1 VLIDPEKCA
10 GNRNCNDACPYE
22 GVIYFNRDLNISQ
35 KCTFCAHLLDKG
47 WKEPRCVDVCPT
59 GALTFGNEED
69 LGDLLK
75 KGEPL
80 VPESKTKPRVSY
92 IGLPKRF
99 IAGAI
104 YDPEKD
110 ECIQGAKITVTDHET
125 GEKRSTLSDD
135 FGDFWVEDLRVGIF
149 SLRIEK
155 EGRPASEIPS
165 IRTDKDVNL
174 GDVGLE
180 K

>member
-59 GALTFGNEED
+59 GALTFGEE
-69 LGDLLK
+69 GDLRDLLNK
-75 KGEPL
+75 AEL
-80 VPESKTKPRVSY
+80 LLPESKTKPRVLY

-99 IAGAI
+99 IAGAL

-110 ECIQGAKITVTDHET
+110 ECIQGAKITVTDNET

-135 FGDFWVEDLRVGIF
+135 FGDFWVEGLRVGAF
-149 SLRIEK
+149 SVCIEK
-155 EGRPASEIPS
+155 EGHPVKEIPS

-174 GDVGLE
+174 GDIEL
-180 K
+180 KK